1 MYSLTYR
8 RAQSLSEARDLL
20 AKNQDAK
27 LLAGG
32 MTLIPTLKQRL
43 ASPPMVIDIGQ
54 IAELRGVSMKGDRL
68 FVGAGT
74 RHADVARSDVV
85 KQKIPALAHLASQIG
100 DPAVRNQGTM
110 GGSVA
115 NNDPAADYPSAVL
128 ALNATIQTT
137 KREIAADDFFKGV
150 FDTALEPGEIITG
163 FAFPVPAR
171 AAYSKFA
178 HPASGYAM
186 TGVFVAE
193 FNGNSGK
200 AIRVGVTGA
209 GPGVFRWKEAEAAL
223 GKKFS
228 VDSLKSLAVKAEGLN
243 ADLHASAEYRANL
256 VAVMARRAVAQI
268 TGETA

>member
-8 RAQSLSEARDLL
+8 RAQSLAEARDLL

-43 ASPPMVIDIGQ
+43 AAPSMVIDIGQ
-54 IAELRGVSMKGDRL
+54 IAELRGVSMKGDKL

-74 RHADVARSDVV
+74 RHVEVSKNDTV
-85 KQKIPALAHLASQIG
+85 KSKIPALASLAAQIG
-100 DPAVRNQGTM
+100 DPQVRNQGTM

-128 ALNATIQTT
+128 GLNATIHTI

-150 FDTALEPGEIITG
+150 FATALEEGEIITG
-163 FAFPVPAR
+163 FSFPVPAK
-171 AAYSKFA
+171 AAYSKFP

-186 TGVFVAE
+186 TGVFVVDT
-193 FNGNSGK
+193 GK
-200 AIRVGVTGA
+200 GIRVAVTGA
-209 GPGVFRWKEAEAAL
+209 GPGVFRWKEAEDAL
-223 GKKFS
+223 GKKLS
-228 VDSLKSLAVKAEGLN
+228 IASLKPLKAKADGLN

-256 VAVMARRAVAQI
+256 VSVMARRAVAQI
-268 TGETA
+268 TGEKAEEAL